1 MTLKRVLGIVAF
13 TLCVATILALWRY
26 YGVGEL
32 IENKASVMRWGLMN
46 HLQERGLPVQSTF
59 LLSAI
64 TLGEKSNLD
73 AETRQAFRRAGA
85 SHILAVSGMHL
96 STIFMILMTL
106 LSFYENDIIR
116 KSILLTFI
124 WLFACLVGLPISIV
138 RAAIMLSI
146 YTLVTGGS
154 RSVNSLR
161 SLFFAGLVIAINP
174 WAVTTIGFQL
184 SFMAM
189 FGIVVLQPYFQKWFP
204 SYLDFLTVTL
214 SATIGTFPLVVYY
227 FHYFPTYFLLTNL
240 VATLALPL
248 IFYCL
253 FFALFFSW
261 CPVIE
266 GAILWA
272 LKYVLFGFDWC
283 IRFIESM
290 PYSCITIDW

>member
-46 HLQERGLPVQSTF
+46 HLQEWGLPVQSTF
-59 LLSAI
+59 LLRAI

-73 AETRQAFRRAGA
+73 AETCQAFRRAGA

-248 IFYCL
+248 IFYGL